1 MSKSSQMDLQIK
13 EHIAKIQKERED
25 EMAETVI
32 DHNYLSW
39 EEVRSIVHRNIL
51 LLQKH
56 PELKQRILDLLDEGE
71 NLLNGDHDAFTQ
83 AKYLGIKDKIVSD
96 LEVLNDNKSLRR
108 AS

>member
-1 MSKSSQMDLQIK
+1 MARNNQMDLQIK

-25 EMAETVI
+25 EMAQVVV

-39 EEVRSIVHRNIL
+39 EEVRTIVHRNIL

-56 PELKQRILDLLDEGE
+56 PEMNQRILDLLDEGE
-71 NLLNGDHDAFTQ
+71 DLLNGDHDTFTQ
-83 AKYLGIKDKIVSD
+83 AKYLALKDAIIAD
-96 LEVLNDNKSLRR
+96 LEILNDNKKLKK

>member
-1 MSKSSQMDLQIK
+1 MDLQIK

-25 EMAETVI
+25 EMAEAII

-56 PELKQRILDLLDEGE
+56 PELKQRILDGLDEGE
-71 NLLNGDHDAFTQ
+71 RLLNSDHDAFTQ
-83 AKYLGIKDKIVSD
+83 AKYLVIKDAIIAD
-96 LEVLNDNKSLRR
+96 LEVLNNNKKLKK